1 MQVIICDKMRR
12 TVAELL
18 VQQGIDNGQLT
29 EEMREA
35 AIEGL
40 MESADNVLE
49 LELTPAD

>member
-1 MQVIICDKMRR
+1 MQVIICDQMKR

-40 MESADNVLE
+40 MEGQSNEIE
-49 LELTPAD
+49 LEFP

>member
-1 MQVIICDKMRR
+1 MQVIICDQMKR

-40 MESADNVLE
+40 MEA
-49 LELTPAD
+49 TPSMHDVEAEGL